1 MQRRVLYA
9 TKSAK
14 NTAAVS
20 PGVRVGDFLYTS
32 GLGPQD
38 PTTGA
43 TEGDIAAQTRVTLGK
58 IRSVLRDG
66 GLELADVV
74 KVTVH
79 LQDIN
84 DFAVFDA
91 TYREFFSEP
100 FPARTTVE
108 SGLLGI
114 LVEID
119 VVACA
124 RSSQ

>member
-1 MQRRVLYA
+1 MQRRVLNA

-20 PGVRVGDFLYTS
+20 PGVLVGDFLYTS

-38 PTTGA
+38 PVTGA
-43 TEGDIAAQTRVTLGK
+43 TEGDIATQTRTTLEK

-66 GLELADVV
+66 GLDLADVV
-74 KVTVH
+74 KTTVH
-79 LQDIN
+79 LQDLS
-84 DFAVFDA
+84 DFAAFDA

-100 FPARTTVE
+100 YPARTTVE

-124 RSSQ
+124 RTGE

>member
-1 MQRRVLYA
+1 MQRRVLNA
-9 TKSAK
+9 TRSAK

-20 PGVRVGDFLYTS
+20 PGVRVGEFLYTS

-38 PTTGA
+38 PVTGA
-43 TEGDIAAQTRVTLGK
+43 TEGDIVAQTRVTLEK
-58 IRSVLRDG
+58 ISSVLYDG

-79 LQDIN
+79 LQDIG
-84 DFAVFDA
+84 DFAAFDA

-100 FPARTTVE
+100 YPARTTVE

-124 RSSQ
+124 SSPE